1 MHSDRARPLGAAFR
15 GCVIRLTGILMAGPY
30 YT

>member
-1 MHSDRARPLGAAFR
+1 MHCDRVHPLGAAFR
-15 GCVIRLTGILMAGPY
+15 GCVIPVTGILMAGPY